1 MYLTHN
7 FVSVQFYYCPI
18 TLCCT
23 YLVMNQVHTY
33 PKLHFLVPKI
43 RLIKGLSRKAFFF
56 KVLQEQLDI
65 IQRRSVPDSSLV
77 VSSLN
82 PKCRFQIVWRLLSFF
97 PWDNDCYARFL
108 YQLKKKNRLGNIFFK
123 MLLSHAVDFFKKHL
137 RRDITNLHHLHF
149 LRSKLCFIFW
159 IGNYLEV
166 IYLGKYNL

>member
-23 YLVMNQVHTY
+23 YLVMNQVHTQNCN
-33 PKLHFLVPKI
+33 FLVPKI

-108 YQLKKKNRLGNIFFK
+108 YQLKKNRLGNIFFK

-137 RRDITNLHHLHF
+137 RRDIKNLPF

-166 IYLGKYNL
+166 IYPGKYGL

>member
-18 TLCCT
+18 TLCCK
-23 YLVMNQVHTY
+23 YLVMNQVHTQNCN
-33 PKLHFLVPKI
+33 FLVPKI

-108 YQLKKKNRLGNIFFK
+108 YQLKKIDWVIFFSK
-123 MLLSHAVDFFKKHL
+123 CSSPMLWIFSRNICAETLKICLFWGLNYALFF
-137 RRDITNLHHLHF
+137 
-149 LRSKLCFIFW
+149 
-159 IGNYLEV
+159 E
-166 IYLGKYNL
+166 